1 MAKEYDLGEKM
12 IKYAKKFYR
21 GLMITKAQIVRFFRL
36 IYRKLFVREY
46 HITIFLDGDKLFSNG
61 KHYMTISLSKIKR
74 INNKR
79 IVGLDKQKNYYELKC
94 RDPFY
99 YEIKRRM

>member
-1 MAKEYDLGEKM
+1 M
-12 IKYAKKFYR
+12 
-21 GLMITKAQIVRFFRL
+21 KAQIVRFFRL

-46 HITIFLDGDKLFSNG
+46 HITIFLQGDKLFPNG
-61 KHYMTISLSKIKR
+61 KHYMTIPLSKIKR

-79 IVGLDKQKNYYELKC
+79 IVGLDKQKNYYEFKC
-94 RDPFY
+94 PDSFY